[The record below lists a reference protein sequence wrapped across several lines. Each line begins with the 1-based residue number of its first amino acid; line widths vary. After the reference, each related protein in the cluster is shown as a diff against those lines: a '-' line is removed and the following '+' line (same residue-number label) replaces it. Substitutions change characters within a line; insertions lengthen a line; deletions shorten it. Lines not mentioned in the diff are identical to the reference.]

1 MQKFKT
7 NELVLTDDGKLGR
20 YFGTLGNGEYS
31 YVLVY
36 LNEPDKNGSECE
48 LLIRKTETLELW
60 LECCL
65 NMESD
70 DEE

>member
-1 MQKFKT
+1 MKKFKT
-7 NELVLTDDGKLGR
+7 NELVQTEEGKVGR

-36 LNEPDKNGSECE
+36 LNEPDEEGKECE
-48 LLIRKTETLELW
+48 LIVRKTETLELF
-60 LECCL
+60 
-65 NMESD
+65 

>member
-1 MQKFKT
+1 MMKKFKT
-7 NELVLTDDGKLGR
+7 NELVQTEEGKVGR

-36 LNEPDKNGSECE
+36 LNEPDEEGKECE
-48 LLIRKTETLELW
+48 LIVRKTETLELF
-60 LECCL
+60 
-65 NMESD
+65 